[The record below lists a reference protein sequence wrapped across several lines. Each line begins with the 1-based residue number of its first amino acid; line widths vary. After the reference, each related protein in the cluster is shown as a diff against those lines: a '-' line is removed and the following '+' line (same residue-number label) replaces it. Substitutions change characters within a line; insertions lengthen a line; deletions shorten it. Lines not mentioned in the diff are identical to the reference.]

1 MDFKMLNRRT
11 FLKAT
16 LTGALTLMGVGSAF
30 GRFVSTPE
38 LLPAGQL
45 SLYNTHTRERIAL
58 AFRDEAG
65 NYDLNSLN
73 TLNWILR
80 CHYTNETTEMDVNTL
95 EFLNLVDKKL
105 GGNNEIHIVSA
116 YRSPT
121 YNNKLRESGHG
132 VAQKSLHLSGKA
144 IDISIPGKNIA
155 SIREAA
161 VDLRMGGVVYYPG
174 SGFVHID
181 SGTFRTW

>member
-1 MDFKMLNRRT
+1 MS
-11 FLKAT
+11 
-16 LTGALTLMGVGSAF
+16 GY
-30 GRFVSTPE
+30 P
-38 LLPAGQL
+38 P
-45 SLYNTHTRERIAL
+45 
-58 AFRDEAG
+58 
-65 NYDLNSLN
+65 
-73 TLNWILR
+73 
-80 CHYTNETTEMDVNTL
+80 
-95 EFLNLVDKKL
+95 
-105 GGNNEIHIVSA
+105 
-116 YRSPT
+116 PT

-161 VDLRMGGVVYYPG
+161 VDLHMGGVGYYPG